1 MVARQPSVIDRS
13 ASLIISRAERLAAV
27 SGLPVEHALKLTAR
41 QPLLLE
47 LSPEQLMGQVN
58 RLGEVLGADPKGV
71 LQLLARLDNAG
82 LRTAVSFAPYG
93 VPDRLQDLV
102 ESLGLPGSST
112 DQLDLMTLMV
122 REIGVVVWDDHS
134 NGVVFG
140 TIVEH
145 QCCLGNNVSCREHV
159 ITQATCLYVYS
170 SSISLLVPISR

>member
-13 ASLIISRAERLAAV
+13 AGLIISRAERLAAV

-71 LQLLARLDNAG
+71 LQLLARLDNPG
-82 LRTAVSFAPYG
+82 LRTAVSFAPYL

-102 ESLGLPGSST
+102 ESLALPGSST
-112 DQLDLMTLMV
+112 EQLDVMWLMV
-122 REIGVVVWDDHS
+122 RGRGGAGAEQPLGKEFICWGSLRVMLSPSSAGCERGKVLLAVAFTWGMIMGDDHS
-134 NGVVFG
+134 
-140 TIVEH
+140 
-145 QCCLGNNVSCREHV
+145 L
-159 ITQATCLYVYS
+159 
-170 SSISLLVPISR
+170 